1 MCAQFRI
8 WHAQGTTHHRMSTK
22 YLHVPPSSLLVV
34 KTRVVAHKSPPSP
47 GLILRDS
54 RKRDDSLVQCHTSP
68 NTSPLRC
75 SSSVPQTL
83 LETMAR
89 SPRDGHF
96 NQHRPNTTHLAI
108 SSISSSSV
116 LTSSSSSY
124 RLINFI
130 FLRLVILLGRLGSD
144 SAYAAYPRCCCH
156 TSRIQRPRIGARTS
170 FTRDS
175 ATRGVTVVGN
185 ALTSRNV
192 GKCHSPPA
200 MAV

>member
-1 MCAQFRI
+1 MCTQFRI

-22 YLHVPPSSLLVV
+22 YVHVPPSSLLVV

-75 SSSVPQTL
+75 SSSVPQAL
-83 LETMAR
+83 LETMALCRRLSLCISSAISPGR
-89 SPRDGHF
+89 SF
-96 NQHRPNTTHLAI
+96 NQHRPNTTHSAI

-116 LTSSSSSY
+116 LASSSSSY

-144 SAYAAYPRCCCH
+144 SANAAYPRCYCH
-156 TSRIQRPRIGARTS
+156 TSRIPRPRIGERSS
-170 FTRDS
+170 FTHD
-175 ATRGVTVVGN
+175 
-185 ALTSRNV
+185 
-192 GKCHSPPA
+192 
-200 MAV
+200 